1 MVEYFEL
8 SYGSNNRPRPHYPK
22 QRRVLDKSLPLSIQN
37 VNEKGKAKTVEYHIV
52 GINNENV
59 WKQVERLIGGEDVKA
74 SNAKDSEIINPLSFL
89 NSKVFKYKES
99 RIDVKKILM
108 AGKSEYS
115 SDIIGFCKPLQR
127 GYYYH
132 YGQEHYDYFNTG
144 IQDPRRMW
152 KVITEVVK
160 NAYRSC
166 IS

>member
-74 SNAKDSEIINPLSFL
+74 SNAKDSEIIN
-89 NSKVFKYKES
+89 
-99 RIDVKKILM
+99 I
-108 AGKSEYS
+108 
-115 SDIIGFCKPLQR
+115 
-127 GYYYH
+127 
-132 YGQEHYDYFNTG
+132 
-144 IQDPRRMW
+144 
-152 KVITEVVK
+152 
-160 NAYRSC
+160 
-166 IS
+166 